1 MFASREGDT
10 MSRHKSLI
18 VLVFLFMLVALPS
31 CQNAVDSTSSFD
43 DVYLHIR
50 ASWSPDGKTIAFTS
64 YVQNPTGIY
73 LMDSVGG
80 NVRQIYSGDG
90 VGLTWSPDG
99 KWLAFSQGG
108 TLYKI
113 KPTGDSLTIVTD
125 VPGAIRPAWSPNGAK
140 IAFVQRSPG
149 FGVWIYDFDKNA
161 ATQLLSYGDFP
172 SWNPLTGE
180 LVVLSSQ
187 FDQTTG
193 YILYTYSA
201 VDIMSTTVRS
211 LGSFAT
217 AADCGFSPIS
227 PKGNTIVLGVKRP
240 DDYAQV
246 WVYDLIAK
254 TITRLTDDGGDYP
267 SWNSDGTKIVYTR
280 TQTGD
285 GGLWVMNVD
294 GSNKRRLTKP

>member
-1 MFASREGDT
+1 
-10 MSRHKSLI
+10 MSRHKSLL
-18 VLVFLFMLVALPS
+18 VLVSLFMLVALPA
-31 CQNAVDSTSSFD
+31 CQNPVDSTSSFD
-43 DVYLHIR
+43 DVYLHVR
-50 ASWSPDGKTIAFTS
+50 ASWSPDGRTIAFTS
-64 YVQNPTGIY
+64 YAQNTPAIY

-99 KWLAFSQGG
+99 KWLAFCQGG

-125 VPGAIRPAWSPNGAK
+125 VVGAIRPAWSPNGAT

-149 FGVWIYDFDKNA
+149 FGVWIYDLNKNA

-180 LVVLSSQ
+180 LVVLSAQ
-187 FDQTTG
+187 FDQATG
-193 YILYTYSA
+193 YVLYAYSA
-201 VDIMSTTVRS
+201 VDIKSTTVRS

-227 PKGNTIVLGVKRP
+227 PKGNTIVLAVKRP

-246 WVYDLIAK
+246 WVYNLIEK

-285 GGLWVMNVD
+285 GGLWVMNFD

>member
-1 MFASREGDT
+1 MFALKEVGT
-10 MSRHKSLI
+10 MSRHESLR
-18 VLVFLFMLVALPS
+18 VFAFLFMLVALPGCENS
-31 CQNAVDSTSSFD
+31 VDSTSGFD

-64 YVQNPTGIY
+64 NVQNATGIF
-73 LMDSVGG
+73 LMDSSGG

-99 KWLAFSQGG
+99 KWLAFGQVG

-113 KPTGDSLTIVTD
+113 KPTGDSLTVVTD
-125 VPGAIRPAWSPNGAK
+125 VVGAIRPAWSPNGTK

-149 FGVWIYDFDKNA
+149 FGIWIYDFSRNA

-187 FDQTTG
+187 FDQNTG
-193 YILYTYSA
+193 YVFYTYSA
-201 VDIMSTTVRS
+201 IDTTGTNVRS

-227 PKGNTIVLGVKRP
+227 PKGNAIVLGVKRP

-246 WVYDLIAK
+246 WIYDLLAM

-267 SWNSDGTKIVYTR
+267 NWNPDGTKIVFTR

-285 GGLWVMNVD
+285 GGLWVMNAD

>member
-1 MFASREGDT
+1 
-10 MSRHKSLI
+10 MSRHKIPI
-18 VLVFLFMLVALPS
+18 VLVSLFMLIALPS
-31 CQNAVDSTSSFD
+31 CQSTVDSTSSFD

-64 YVQNPTGIY
+64 YVQNATGIY
-73 LMDSVGG
+73 LMDSVGA
-80 NVRQIYSGDG
+80 NVRQIYGGDG

-125 VPGAIRPAWSPNGAK
+125 VSGAIRPAWSPDGAT

-149 FGVWIYDFDKNA
+149 FGVWIYDFNKKEA
-161 ATQLLSYGDFP
+161 RQILSNGDFP

-187 FDQTTG
+187 FDQATG
-193 YILYTYSA
+193 YVLYAYNA
-201 VDIMSTTVRS
+201 VDITSTTVRS

-227 PKGNTIVLGVKRP
+227 PKGNTIVLAVKRP

-246 WVYDLIAK
+246 WVYNLIEK

-285 GGLWVMNVD
+285 GGLWVMNFD

>member
-1 MFASREGDT
+1 

-18 VLVFLFMLVALPS
+18 VLVSLMMLVAFPA
-31 CQNAVDSTSSFD
+31 CQNSVDSASSFD

-64 YVQNPTGIY
+64 NIQNATGIY

-90 VGLTWSPDG
+90 VGLTWAPDG
-99 KWLAFSQGG
+99 KWLAFCQGG

-113 KPTGDSLTIVTD
+113 KPMGDSLTIVTD
-125 VPGAIRPAWSPNGAK
+125 VSGAIRPAWSPDGAK
-140 IAFVQRSPG
+140 IAFVQRTPG
-149 FGVWIYDFDKNA
+149 LGVWIYDFNKNVA
-161 ATQLLSYGDFP
+161 SQILSYGDFP

-180 LVVLSSQ
+180 LVVLSAQ

-201 VDIMSTTVRS
+201 VDIASTAVRS

-217 AADCGFSPIS
+217 GADCGFSPIS
-227 PKGNTIVLGVKRP
+227 PKGNTIVLAVKRP

-246 WVYDLIAK
+246 WVYNLTEN

-267 SWNSDGTKIVYTR
+267 SWNPDGTKIVYTR
-280 TQTGD
+280 TQAGD
-285 GGLWVMNVD
+285 GGLWVMNAD